1 MEEQEEIFAQVI
13 RESDKRLLVL
23 KMLANFFNHKD
34 LFAVYVRT
42 KVIHNLFQSNKN
54 LDVNKLDLFH
64 VQYTSSLTDL
74 FQKLKKAKEQQYL
87 LMADEIYINSDL
99 VQKLEK
105 ESEARNFSDEVR
117 RHNQNMGTALKQ
129 LYDMLATNVTVP
141 FSWASIMLFSSR
153 LAPEFYREVNT
164 EQFDLLVKH
173 DDKKVYQNDYAI
185 IERKLLG
192 RLNILNFRVKFACGI
207 SHDNA
212 YAEVYDF
219 MDSNDKF
226 VFINGSKSFYFLS
239 ADSAKD
245 IDLSKNLSNKADII
259 MGLRYK
265 NDLLRDKQAT
275 VKTSLPKDV
284 EGVLAAYLEKIS
296 GVDFLDD
303 LQNVDEQTNILRAM
317 LNININSK

>member
-64 VQYTSSLTDL
+64 VQYTSSLVEL

-87 LMADEIYINSDL
+87 LMADEIYINGDL
-99 VQKLEK
+99 IQKLEK
-105 ESEARNFSDEVR
+105 ESELRNFTDEVR
-117 RHNQNMGTALKQ
+117 RYNQNMGTSLKQ
-129 LYDMLATNVTVP
+129 LYDMLATNVMVP
-141 FSWASIMLFSSR
+141 FTWATIMLFSSR
-153 LAPEFYREVNT
+153 LAPEFYREVNE
-164 EQFDLLVKH
+164 EQFNLLVKQE
-173 DDKKVYQNDYAI
+173 DKKIYQNDYSI

-192 RLNILNFRVKFACGI
+192 KLNILNFRVKFACGI
-207 SHDNA
+207 SHNNE
-212 YAEVYDF
+212 YAEVFDF

-226 VFINGSKSFYFLS
+226 IFINSAKSFYLLNP
-239 ADSAKD
+239 DIVKD
-245 IDLSKNLSNKADII
+245 IDLSKNASNKADIV

-275 VKTSLPKDV
+275 LKTSLPKDV
-284 EGVLAAYLEKIS
+284 EAVLASYLEKIS